1 MSDIPPNDTETQERW
16 AINHFSNQ
24 YPTQFSRCQRLV
36 LRPSDACYVF
46 FAAWETLDAS
56 MRTVLDGSLFRVYEI
71 LSMVTGYVF
80 FCWVHAKH
88 RIVDSEWH
96 AFFACP
102 TCSGPRRRFRLAL
115 SDACRR
121 ADIVE
126 TPLAIFDE
134 HQWRIPLSC
143 DWYVWLF
150 CAEKI
155 IDLWTNWPASVWRC
169 CLADSARSRS

>member
-1 MSDIPPNDTETQERW
+1 MLRVFSGMGDFARVNAHRPRW
-16 AINHFSNQ
+16 Q
-24 YPTQFSRCQRLV
+24 
-36 LRPSDACYVF
+36 
-46 FAAWETLDAS
+46 
-56 MRTVLDGSLFRVYEI
+56 SLPGIRDFEHGNRI
-71 LSMVTGYVF
+71 CL

-121 ADIVE
+121 AEIVE

-134 HQWRIPLSC
+134 QQWRIPLSC
-143 DWYVWLF
+143 DLVRLVILCRKDYRLVDELARFCVEVLSCRQRAFKKLTVRDLF
-150 CAEKI
+150 P
-155 IDLWTNWPASVWRC
+155 D
-169 CLADSARSRS
+169 

>member
-1 MSDIPPNDTETQERW
+1 MGDFARVSAHRPRW
-16 AINHFSNQ
+16 Q
-24 YPTQFSRCQRLV
+24 
-36 LRPSDACYVF
+36 
-46 FAAWETLDAS
+46 TLPGIRDFEHGN
-56 MRTVLDGSLFRVYEI
+56 RICL
-71 LSMVTGYVF
+71 

-134 HQWRIPLSC
+134 QQWRIPLSC
-143 DWYVWLF
+143 DLVRLVILCRKVYTTRGRIGPLLCGGVVLPT
-150 CAEKI
+150 ARVQE
-155 IDLWTNWPASVWRC
+155 
-169 CLADSARSRS
+169 ADCSRFVP